1 MQTTIKI
8 DYKAFCEQ
16 YIDNIK
22 TIYNLSDDDVKNLP
36 LDLPVI
42 IKWVEKIQENDLR
55 EHLRNGDLEY
65 VEKILEVM

>member
-22 TIYNLSDDDVKNLP
+22 TIYGLNDKDVENLP

-42 IKWVEKIQENDLR
+42 LKWVEKIQENDLR

-65 VEKILEVM
+65 VEKMLEVM